1 MYVISV
7 KAPISWG
14 TQIGFFTKCYRA
26 GTSGEGC
33 ATWIGFT
40 DRDEEWSKIKQFKT
54 YKEAQNKLKFLEKK
68 KEENGYM
75 WDWELA
81 IEPIT
86 EEDIVEKV
94 EG

>member
-7 KAPISWG
+7 KTTIGWT

-26 GTSGEGC
+26 GTTGEGI

-68 KEENGYM
+68 IEENGYM

-81 IEPIT
+81 IEQIT